1 MECSVN
7 EDIKKFI
14 EKKNEGLS
22 SCSIV
27 FKDGKYVVVDETD
40 FWRRGIMK
48 KIPVLASLII
58 VAFTGIILTIL
69 LK

>member
-1 MECSVN
+1 MN
-7 EDIKKFI
+7 ENRKKLI
-14 EKKNEGLS
+14 AEKNKDLV

-27 FKDGKYVVVDETD
+27 YKDGKYTVVDETD

-48 KIPVLASLII
+48 KLPVLASLSI